1 MGPQKTV
8 KKISWLFAKN
18 FRKVYKES
26 NPATP
31 RRHTRSMCATVAPCT
46 CVPRVTSRRRV
57 PCGRRCIARP
67 HRGYPAAAR
76 ACSAAAE
83 DDLSD
88 GLHTNGGED
97 ARRPGGGGGGAIHAG
112 SAEEIHG
119 ERTAGDGGAG
129 GFVHL
134 IGAGPGGLDNL
145 TVRALRLLRTCDAV
159 VYDDL
164 GGR

>member
-1 MGPQKTV
+1 
-8 KKISWLFAKN
+8 
-18 FRKVYKES
+18 
-26 NPATP
+26 
-31 RRHTRSMCATVAPCT
+31 
-46 CVPRVTSRRRV
+46 
-57 PCGRRCIARP
+57 
-67 HRGYPAAAR
+67 
-76 ACSAAAE
+76 
-83 DDLSD
+83 LSD

-119 ERTAGDGGAG
+119 ERTAGDGGTG